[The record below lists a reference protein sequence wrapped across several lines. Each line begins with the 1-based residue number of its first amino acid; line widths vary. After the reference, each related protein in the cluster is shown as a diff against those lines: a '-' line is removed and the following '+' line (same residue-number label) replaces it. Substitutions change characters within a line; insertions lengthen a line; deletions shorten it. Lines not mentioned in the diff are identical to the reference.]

1 MLLWLALFML
11 LENPLCEGQ
20 SDEVEENQ
28 RPSIFSAK
36 KTRRRRSPIDI
47 SKDETEEAIPESK
60 LTTLRFPYDQVEE
73 GTFANM
79 SATVSSIESLTACF
93 AVMIEALTD
102 GNDAEYDYLQ
112 IFQLLDPLEN
122 ELASAFF
129 EIGSA
134 YTSLEFQDVFLYKLK
149 TGLVEPS
156 TWMRICYSL
165 DFVTGKVT
173 LVFNGELVETKK

>member
-36 KTRRRRSPIDI
+36 KTRRRRSPINI
-47 SKDETEEAIPESK
+47 NNDENEKAIPERK
-60 LTTLRFPYDQVEE
+60 LTTLNFPYDQFEE
-73 GTFANM
+73 GTFAII
-79 SATVSSIESLTACF
+79 SATMSSVESFTICF

-134 YTSLEFQDVFLYKLK
+134 YTSLEFK
-149 TGLVEPS
+149 
-156 TWMRICYSL
+156 ICSC
-165 DFVTGKVT
+165 T
-173 LVFNGELVETKK
+173 N